1 MPNLIQEAKNG
12 KESAINQLYKDNKKI
27 VYGFL
32 VKETKNETLAEHIQ
46 SITFEKAFD
55 RIETY
60 DEIGNQFSTWLIA
73 IAKNTLLDHYRKK
86 KAPTIVELS
95 EEDEVLLSNFHD
107 ASKTIEEELIS
118 LEKSE
123 QMNKMLN
130 RLTAEEKE
138 IITLR
143 FFEDKSYREISNE
156 INQTLDV
163 VRTRLFRA
171 KKSLKNLLTN

>member
-1 MPNLIQEAKNG
+1 MPNLIEEAKNG
-12 KESAINQLYKDNKKI
+12 KESAINQLYNDNEKI

-32 VKETKNETLAEHIQ
+32 LKETNNETLAEHIL

-60 DEIGNQFSTWLIA
+60 KNIGNKFSTWLIA
-73 IAKNTLLDHYRKK
+73 IAKNSLSDHYRKRK
-86 KAPTIVELS
+86 EPIIVEIS
-95 EEDEVLLSNFHD
+95 EEEEILLSNYHD

-118 LEKSE
+118 SEKSE

-138 IITLR
+138 IIILR
-143 FFEDKSYREISNE
+143 FFEDKSYREISIE

-171 KKSLKNLLTN
+171 KKSLKELLTN